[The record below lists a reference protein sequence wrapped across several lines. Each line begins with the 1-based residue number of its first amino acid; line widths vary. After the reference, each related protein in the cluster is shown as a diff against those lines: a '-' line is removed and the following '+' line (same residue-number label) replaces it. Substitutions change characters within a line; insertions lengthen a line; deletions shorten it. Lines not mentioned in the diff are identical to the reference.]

1 MDLSY
6 VFSYLKRKSPS
17 LFSGLVRAMVW
28 TSLLSVVTIIWRSGI
43 MSVLVT
49 LPDTRCFTALSL
61 TRPPALQVLAA
72 SSWPIRR
79 EY

>member
-1 MDLSY
+1 
-6 VFSYLKRKSPS
+6 
-17 LFSGLVRAMVW
+17 
-28 TSLLSVVTIIWRSGI
+28 VVTIIWRSGI
-43 MSVLVT
+43 MTVLVT